1 MKLSNEF
8 LVLLYKSQILPL
20 PAPSYTDVVYVVL
33 LSLYVVEAEYV
44 RITTAAHVPRL
55 FTQLDQY
62 TDQLIKVF
70 KKKGGVAGKKI
81 RQTLA
86 PATQKETI
94 EKGRECVLRALPF
107 YLNEDPSILFK
118 E

>member
-1 MKLSNEF
+1 MLC
-8 LVLLYKSQILPL
+8 LLTYFQ
-20 PAPSYTDVVYVVL
+20 
-33 LSLYVVEAEYV
+33 VEAEYV

-86 PATQKETI
+86 PATQVRYSVGSKI
-94 EKGRECVLRALPF
+94 LWLIRSF
-107 YLNEDPSILFK
+107 SNLNS
-118 E
+118 